1 MNFQDLWEKQPSRSA
16 TVNAIRDWYI
26 NDEFRPMIVQGFHG
40 YGKSSFAAYVAS
52 EIYGTWNWSFLK
64 DYIVFH
70 PREFLEK
77 IMKVKIK
84 HPLMIWDDAGYWLN
98 SMDYQN
104 KFVKAVGK
112 YMQVARLDWA
122 CIMFTSINASDVI
135 RKVRGIEG
143 RYKIKIT
150 KKGSNQV
157 SPHRRTATTYEYWE
171 SPDGSQYGETGLYD
185 ERFKAWMPTQYYDG
199 YLPYR
204 RSFTQQ
210 AKRTVKEHIKD
221 IVE

>member
-1 MNFQDLWEKQPSRSA
+1 MNYLDLWTEQPSKSA
-16 TVNAIRDWYI
+16 TVNAIRNWYL
-26 NDEFRPMIVQGFHG
+26 NDEFRPIVVQGFHG

-64 DYIVFH
+64 NYIVFH

-77 IMKVKIK
+77 IMKVKQK
-84 HPLMIWDDAGYWLN
+84 HPLIIWDDAGYWLN
-98 SMDYQN
+98 SMDFNN

-112 YMQVARLDWA
+112 YMQVARMDWG
-122 CIMFTSINASDVI
+122 CIMFTSISSKDVI
-135 RKVRGIEG
+135 NKVRGIEG
-143 RYKIKIT
+143 RFKVKIT
-150 KKGSNQV
+150 KNGSDKLR
-157 SPHRRTATTYEYWE
+157 PHRRTATTYEYWE
-171 SPDGSQYGETGLYD
+171 SPDGSRYGENGLYD
-185 ERFKAWMPTQYYDG
+185 ERFKAWMPQQYYDG

-210 AKRTVKEHIKD
+210 AKRTIKEHIKD